1 MIRSRKKEY
10 GSHVSL
16 SSRMHHGKKKWM
28 VRFKVN
34 GKDRQRLFSSYDD
47 ALEAYRQLQQESY
60 AELLPKHLQGRN
72 WRQYVDDGDYDAIL
86 LWREFRKIYDEV
98 TQQSSLPLQLVV
110 REALKSM
117 QQEIANGAV
126 YGHRDAEGHWVVTP
140 ADEERL
146 KRLDELTDLFS
157 MMRFLSNK
165 RKQVSV
171 DFQRKFGLL
180 ARQYREVVDKR
191 LEANVIRAA
200 HRNNVTQELQRWLQG
215 WEEVPVNQITPDMI
229 EEKLESFTYRG
240 MPLGNASKKRYRTTL
255 YGFFAWA
262 RSRDLV
268 ARNPVERTI
277 APRAI
282 PVAIGIIS
290 PEVLKR
296 LLQAAAEYD
305 RGMLFPLS
313 LAAFCGLRRSECVRM
328 SPDAVLSEKGEVFV
342 SAAIAK
348 TGKQRFV
355 PLPEAAAAW
364 LALAE
369 FEPFSS
375 QDDRQYDVGQYGK
388 RLSKLARLAGVK
400 LPRNALRHSF
410 ASYAAARTH
419 DVPRVSMW
427 LGHAGTNMT
436 EKHYR
441 EGVRQAEGEE
451 WFLVFPD
458 DETTTH
464 SGSGIIETFNK

>member
-1 MIRSRKKEY
+1 MFCDTVSMKRSRKKEY

-34 GKDRQRLFSSYDD
+34 GKDTQRLFTSYDE

-126 YGHRDAEGHWVVTP
+126 YGRRDAEGHWVVTP

-146 KRLDELTDLFS
+146 QRLDELTNLFS
-157 MMRFLSNK
+157 MMLFLSNE
-165 RKQVSV
+165 REQVSV

-180 ARQYREVVDKR
+180 ARQYQEVVDKR
-191 LEANVIRAA
+191 LEANVIREA
-200 HRNNVTQELQRWLQG
+200 HRNNVTQELHRWLQG

-229 EEKLESFTYRG
+229 EEKLDGWTYRG
-240 MPLGNASKKRYRTTL
+240 TPLGNASKKRYRTTL

-262 RSRDLV
+262 MSRDLV

-290 PEVLKR
+290 PGDLKR

-305 RGMLFPLS
+305 RGMLFRLS
-313 LAAFCGLRRSECVRM
+313 LAAFCGLRRSECVRI
-328 SPDAVLSEKGEVFV
+328 SPDAVLVEKGEVFV

-355 PLPEAAAAW
+355 PLPEAAVAW
-364 LALAE
+364 LAMAA
-369 FEPFSS
+369 FEPVA
-375 QDDRQYDVGQYGK
+375 DEGQYGK
-388 RLSKLARLAGVK
+388 RLSKLAQLAGVR

-419 DVPRVSMW
+419 DVPKVSMW

-441 EGVRQAEGEE
+441 EGVRQADGEA

-458 DETTTH
+458 DETK
-464 SGSGIIETFNK
+464 SQAEIS

>member
-1 MIRSRKKEY
+1 M
-10 GSHVSL
+10 
-16 SSRMHHGKKKWM
+16 
-28 VRFKVN
+28 
-34 GKDRQRLFSSYDD
+34 
-47 ALEAYRQLQQESY
+47 
-60 AELLPKHLQGRN
+60 
-72 WRQYVDDGDYDAIL
+72 
-86 LWREFRKIYDEV
+86 

-126 YGHRDAEGHWVVTP
+126 YGRRDAEGHWVVTP
-140 ADEERL
+140 ADEE
-146 KRLDELTDLFS
+146 RLDELTDLFS

-165 RKQVSV
+165 REQVSV
-171 DFQRKFGLL
+171 DFQRKFCLL
-180 ARQYREVVDKR
+180 ARQYQEAVDKR
-191 LEANVIRAA
+191 LEANVIREA
-200 HRNNVTQELQRWLQG
+200 HRNNVTHELQRWLQG

-229 EEKLESFTYRG
+229 KEKLDGLTYRG
-240 MPLGNASKKRYRTTL
+240 MPLGNTSKKRYRTTL

-262 RSRDLV
+262 MSLDLV

-290 PEVLKR
+290 PRDLKR

-305 RGMLFPLS
+305 RGMLFQLS

-328 SPDAVLSEKGEVFV
+328 SSDAVLAEKGEVFV
-342 SAAIAK
+342 STAIAK

-355 PLPEAAAAW
+355 PLPEAVVAW
-364 LALAE
+364 LALAA
-369 FEPFSS
+369 FEPVA
-375 QDDRQYDVGQYGK
+375 DEGQYGK
-388 RLSKLARLAGVK
+388 RLAKLVQLAGVR

-410 ASYAAARTH
+410 ASYAAAKSH
-419 DVPRVSMW
+419 DVPKVSMW

-441 EGVRQAEGEE
+441 KGVRQAEGEG
-451 WFLVFPD
+451 WFQVFPE
-458 DETTTH
+458 DETK
-464 SGSGIIETFNK
+464 SQEGVS